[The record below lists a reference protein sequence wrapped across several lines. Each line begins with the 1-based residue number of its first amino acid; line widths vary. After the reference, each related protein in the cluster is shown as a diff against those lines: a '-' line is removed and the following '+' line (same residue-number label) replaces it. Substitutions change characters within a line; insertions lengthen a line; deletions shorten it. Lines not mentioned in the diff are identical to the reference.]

1 MTDPRGLVP
10 LVGALNFRDLGG
22 YPTDD
27 GRQVRSGQLFRSDT
41 LSDLSDEDLLVLADI
56 GLATIIDLRTPT
68 EVEREGRGPL
78 ADKPIRYINLSVLPE
93 ESGETV
99 AAPPPM
105 DAHPGERYLWY
116 LEVGRSALAT
126 ALEMTTDKDGHPLV
140 FHCAA
145 GKDRTGVLAALVLGC
160 LGVRSEAIVE
170 DYAETEHRIDE
181 IVDRLRKIPAH
192 AKNLAGIP
200 PERLRVQRETMEVFL
215 EGLEKRH
222 GGAVEWALSAGIPGG
237 SIERLREDLLERC
250 A

>member
-27 GRQVRSGQLFRSDT
+27 GRQVRSRQLFRSDT
-41 LSDLSDEDLLVLADI
+41 LSDLSDEDLVVLADI

-78 ADKPIRYINLSVLPE
+78 ENHPINYINLSVLPE

-116 LEVGRSALAT
+116 LEVGKTALAT
-126 ALEMTTDKDGHPLV
+126 ALQMTTEDEAYPLV

-160 LGVRSEAIVE
+160 LGVRSESIVE

-181 IVDRLRKIPAH
+181 IVDRLRRIPAH
-192 AKNLAGIP
+192 AKNLAAIP
-200 PERLRVQRETMEVFL
+200 PERLRVQRQTMEVFL

-222 GGAVEWALSAGIPGG
+222 GGAIEWALEVGIPA
-237 SIERLREDLLERC
+237 EALERMREHHLEEC